1 MLVSIMRNS
10 SVTQVAATSELQ
22 LEFDRETQQ
31 LLRRRFLWFSGT
43 LIGLSLLA
51 VLFITVAFFAFP
63 AVAKAAQAGGK
74 SAVQVAIDQNEWK
87 RLAVTGGVTVLGLAC
102 YLGCFWLGWKRR
114 DLVGEQFLRLTY
126 LLVVVD
132 GFMHVGLN
140 HLPYAASLG
149 LFGVFITHF
158 LACCFLPWTPKQ
170 AMMPLI
176 PVLLV
181 WAVLRMT
188 TSDAPIVVRTLGLAI
203 GPLVGVPGVLL
214 CMVRHSRRYE
224 LAERAFFYKRYRDV
238 RRELVDARRIH
249 EALFPREISQGPVQL
264 AYRYEP
270 MQQIGG
276 DFLFAHAAGGSK
288 LNVVLLDVT
297 GHGILA
303 ALTVNRIW
311 GELTRITA
319 ERPEIK
325 PGELLCLLN
334 RYAHL
339 TLAPHSVY
347 LTALCMQIDS
357 ERDELIYASGGHPP
371 AFIIRADGSIEELF
385 STTFVLGAC
394 GGDDFE
400 DGAAHVPFL
409 PGDRLLAYTDG
420 ITETLGASGRLLGL
434 AGLRAIMREVAPRR
448 GPLADAVLAATDA
461 KRVGARA
468 DDTLV
473 VELRRSDTSMVAE
486 AERAAARQPVQAVA
500 LPT

>member
-1 MLVSIMRNS
+1 MERSP
-10 SVTQVAATSELQ
+10 VTLVAATSELQ
-22 LEFDRETQQ
+22 QEFDRETQQ

-43 LIGLSLLA
+43 LICLSVIA
-51 VLFITVAFFAFP
+51 ILFMFIAFFAFP
-63 AVAKAAQAGGK
+63 AAAKALSANTAGGVK
-74 SAVQVAIDQNEWK
+74 VTINDNEWK
-87 RLAVTGGVTVLGLAC
+87 GLALTMVVSCLGFAC
-102 YLGCFWLGWKRR
+102 YVGSFWLAWKRR

-132 GFMHVGLN
+132 GFLQVGLDYM
-140 HLPYAASLG
+140 PIGQSMG
-149 LFGVFITHF
+149 IFGVFITHF
-158 LACCFLPWTPKQ
+158 LACCFLPWTPRQ

-181 WAVLRMT
+181 WGTLHMILGN
-188 TSDAPIVVRTLGLAI
+188 SPLPVRTFTLVL
-203 GPLVGVPGVLL
+203 GPLVGVPGVLM
-214 CMVRHSRRYE
+214 CMLRHSRRYE

-249 EALFPREISQGPVQL
+249 EALFPREITQGPVQFS
-264 AYRYEP
+264 YRYEP

-276 DFLFAHAAGGSK
+276 DFIFVHEAAPGK
-288 LNVVLLDVT
+288 LNVILLDVT

-319 ERPEIK
+319 ERPDIK

-339 TLAPHSVY
+339 TLATHSIY
-347 LTALCMQIDS
+347 LTALCMRIDTHN
-357 ERDELIYASGGHPP
+357 DELIYASGGHPP
-371 AFIIRADGSIEELF
+371 AFIVRATGEIEELF

-394 GGDDFE
+394 SGEDFE

-409 PGDRLLAYTDG
+409 PGDRLVAYTDG
-420 ITETLGASGRLLGL
+420 ITETLSATGRLLGL
-434 AGLRAIMREVAPRR
+434 EGLRAIMRDVATRR

-473 VELRRSDTSMVAE
+473 VELRRDNTYLSNDEPTPVPAH
-486 AERAAARQPVQAVA
+486 AAVPV
-500 LPT
+500 

>member
-1 MLVSIMRNS
+1 MQSAP
-10 SVTQVAATSELQ
+10 VTMAAGPSELQ
-22 LEFDRETQQ
+22 QEFDRETQQ

-43 LIGLSLLA
+43 LIGLSIIALI
-51 VLFITVAFFAFP
+51 VMTIGFFAFP
-63 AVAKAAQAGGK
+63 AVAKAVQATNTPGVTV
-74 SAVQVAIDQNEWK
+74 SINDTEWK
-87 RLAVTGGVTVLGLAC
+87 NLAVTMTVSLIGLSV
-102 YLGCFWLGWKRR
+102 YVGCFWLAWKRR

-132 GFMHVGLN
+132 GFLQIGIN
-140 HLPYAASLG
+140 YLPLGESLG
-149 LFGVFITHF
+149 IVGVFITHF
-158 LACCFLPWTPKQ
+158 LACCFLPWTPRQ

-181 WAVLRMT
+181 WAVLHMT
-188 TSDAPIVVRTLGLAI
+188 LSESSIAVRSFTLLM
-203 GPLVGVPGVLL
+203 GPMVGAPGVLL
-214 CMVRHSRRYE
+214 CMIRHSRRYE
-224 LAERAFFYKRYRDV
+224 MAERAFFYKRYRDV

-249 EALFPREISQGPVQL
+249 EALFPRAITQGPVQL

-276 DFLFAHAAGGSK
+276 DFLFAHETQPGK
-288 LNVVLLDVT
+288 LTVVVLDVT

-319 ERPEIK
+319 ERPDIK

-339 TLAPHSVY
+339 TLATHSVY
-347 LTALCMQIDS
+347 LTALCLLIDT
-357 ERDELIYASGGHPP
+357 ENDELIYASGGHPP
-371 AFIIRADGSIEELF
+371 AFIIRSSGEIEELF

-394 GGDDFE
+394 SGEDFE
-400 DGAAHVPFL
+400 AGAAHVPFL

-420 ITETLGASGRLLGL
+420 ITETLGATGRLLGL
-434 AGLRAIMREVAPRR
+434 DGLRAIMRDVSTRR

-473 VELRRSDTSMVAE
+473 VELRRDSTYVSGEPAGSG
-486 AERAAARQPVQAVA
+486 AAAVVGAG
-500 LPT
+500 

>member
-1 MLVSIMRNS
+1 MA
-10 SVTQVAATSELQ
+10 Q
-22 LEFDRETQQ
+22 
-31 LLRRRFLWFSGT
+31 
-43 LIGLSLLA
+43 LIGVDL
-51 VLFITVAFFAFP
+51 
-63 AVAKAAQAGGK
+63 GG
-74 SAVQVAIDQNEWK
+74 SAIK
-87 RLAVTGGVTVLGLAC
+87 LGRFSEA
-102 YLGCFWLGWKRR
+102 
-114 DLVGEQFLRLTY
+114 
-126 LLVVVD
+126 
-132 GFMHVGLN
+132 
-140 HLPYAASLG
+140 
-149 LFGVFITHF
+149 
-158 LACCFLPWTPKQ
+158 
-170 AMMPLI
+170 
-176 PVLLV
+176 
-181 WAVLRMT
+181 
-188 TSDAPIVVRTLGLAI
+188 
-203 GPLVGVPGVLL
+203 GVLL

-347 LTALCMQIDS
+347 LTAVCMQIDS

>member
-1 MLVSIMRNS
+1 MQQS
-10 SVTQVAATSELQ
+10 SFTQVAATSELQ
-22 LEFDRETQQ
+22 QEFDRDTQQ
-31 LLRRRFLWFSGT
+31 LLRRRFLWFAGT
-43 LIGLSLLA
+43 LIGLAVIALLI
-51 VLFITVAFFAFP
+51 VMVAFFAYP
-63 AVAKAAQAGGK
+63 AAVKAVAAGGK
-74 SAVQVAIDQNEWK
+74 TAPEVDITNAEWL
-87 RLAVTGGVTVLGLAC
+87 RLGISSGMGLVGLAVYA
-102 YLGCFWLGWKRR
+102 GCFWRAWKRR
-114 DLVGEQFLRLTY
+114 DLVGEQVLRLTY

-132 GFMHVGLN
+132 GFMHVGLD
-140 HLPYAASLG
+140 HLPHSPSIG
-149 LFGVFITHF
+149 LLGVFVTHF
-158 LACCFLPWTPKQ
+158 MACCFLPWTPRQ

-176 PVLLV
+176 PILAL
-181 WAVLRMT
+181 WAVLHMT
-188 TSDAPIVVRTLGLAI
+188 MSDAPILVRTLGLAI

-224 LAERAFFYKRYRDV
+224 MAERAFFYKRYRDV

-249 EALFPREISQGPVQL
+249 EALFPREITQGPLQL
-264 AYRYEP
+264 GYRYEP

-276 DFLFAHAAGGSK
+276 DFLFAHAAGPSK

-347 LTALCMQIDS
+347 LTALCMQIDT

-371 AFIIRADGSIEELF
+371 AFIIRADGSLEELF

-420 ITETLGASGRLLGL
+420 ITETLGSNGRLLGL
-434 AGLRAIMREVAPRR
+434 EGLRAIMRDVSMRR

-473 VELRRSDTSMVAE
+473 VELRRSELFVAD
-486 AERAAARQPVQAVA
+486 AIQQHASERVGQPVAMPA
-500 LPT
+500 

>member
-1 MLVSIMRNS
+1 MLVSFMKHS
-10 SVTQVAATSELQ
+10 SVTQVAGTSELQ

-31 LLRRRFLWFSGT
+31 LLRRRFLWFAGT
-43 LIGLSLLA
+43 LIGLAGIALLI
-51 VLFITVAFFAFP
+51 VMVTFFAYP
-63 AVAKAAQAGGK
+63 AAMKAVTAGGK
-74 SAVQVAIDQNEWK
+74 AAPDVDISNTEWL
-87 RLAVTGGVTVLGLAC
+87 RLGIVGGLGLVGLAVYV
-102 YLGCFWLGWKRR
+102 GCFWLAWKRR
-114 DLVGEQFLRLTY
+114 DLVGEQVLRLTY

-132 GFMHVGLN
+132 GLMHVGLD
-140 HLPYAASLG
+140 HLPHSPSIG
-149 LFGVFITHF
+149 LLGVFVTHF
-158 LACCFLPWTPKQ
+158 VACCFLPWTPRQ

-176 PVLLV
+176 PVLVL
-181 WAVLRMT
+181 WAVLHMT
-188 TSDAPIVVRTLGLAI
+188 TGDAPILVRTLGLAI

-224 LAERAFFYKRYRDV
+224 MAERAFFYKRYRDV

-249 EALFPREISQGPVQL
+249 EALFPREITQGPVQL
-264 AYRYEP
+264 GYRYEP

-276 DFLFAHAAGGSK
+276 DFLFAHAAGPSK

-347 LTALCMQIDS
+347 LTALCIQIDT

-371 AFIIRADGSIEELF
+371 AFIIRADGSLEELF

-420 ITETLGASGRLLGL
+420 ITETLGSNGRLLGL
-434 AGLRAIMREVAPRR
+434 EGLRAIMRDVSMRR

-473 VELRRSDTSMVAE
+473 VELRRTDALMVAE
-486 AERAAARQPVQAVA
+486 AERAIARQPVQAVA